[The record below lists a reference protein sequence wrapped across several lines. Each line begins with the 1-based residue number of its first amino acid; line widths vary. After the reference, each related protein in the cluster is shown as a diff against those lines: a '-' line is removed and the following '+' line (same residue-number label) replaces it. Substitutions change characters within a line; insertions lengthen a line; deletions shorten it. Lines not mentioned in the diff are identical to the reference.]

1 MSCRIGYL
9 VPEFPGQTH
18 TFFWREV
25 NALEA
30 KGIEVDFVSTRRP
43 PSGLISHAWA
53 ALAMK
58 RTVYLAPLGLR
69 GVIAVIG
76 QMLSAGPSGWY
87 RCARAI
93 TRARDVLFE
102 GKVRLLALL
111 LMGAKLAWLARRRGW
126 QHVHVHSCGDS
137 ANAALFAHLL
147 LGTRY
152 SLTLHSPLPFFGPNQ
167 AQKWRHANFVFCVA
181 RALHQEAAEILGADF
196 PATVEIV
203 PMGVDI
209 DGFVRTTE
217 YVAWNGRDPC
227 RIFSCGRLTPGKGF
241 HDLIQAI
248 ATLKQAGLPVHL
260 RIAGEDD
267 SGGVHYRRQ
276 LEGLI
281 ADLALGEQVEIL
293 GSVSEAVVKEELQ
306 ATHVFALASH
316 EEALGVATM
325 EAMSMSVP
333 VVVTRVG
340 GVPEL
345 VTDGVEGLM
354 VPPHDASALAAGL
367 ERVLRDGSLAQRM
380 GRAGRCKVER
390 AFHSRLSVEHLA
402 NHLLRPW
409 PIKK

>member
-1 MSCRIGYL
+1 
-9 VPEFPGQTH
+9 VK
-18 TFFWREV
+18 
-25 NALEA
+25 ALEA

-43 PSGLISHAWA
+43 TIGLISHAWA
-53 ALAMK
+53 DVALK

-69 GVIAVIG
+69 GVTAVIG
-76 QMLSAGPSGWY
+76 QILFAGPFAWY

-93 TRARDVLFE
+93 TRARDDSFA

-111 LMGAKLAWLARRRGW
+111 LVGAKLACLARRRGW
-126 QHVHVHSCGDS
+126 RHVHVHSCGDS

-167 AQKWRHANFVFCVA
+167 AQKWRYADFVFCVA
-181 RALHQEAAEILGADF
+181 RALYQEAAGILGADF
-196 PATVEIV
+196 PAAVEIV

-209 DGFVRTTE
+209 EGFVRRTE
-217 YVAWNGRDPC
+217 YVAWDGRNVC
-227 RIFSCGRLTPGKGF
+227 RIFSCGRLNPGKGF
-241 HDLIQAI
+241 ADLIQAI
-248 ATLKQAGLPVHL
+248 ATLKRAGIPVLL
-260 RIAGEDD
+260 RIAGGDD
-267 SGGVHYRRQ
+267 SGGEHHRCD
-276 LEGLI
+276 LERLI

-306 ATHVFALASH
+306 AAHVFALASH

-325 EAMSMSVP
+325 EAMAMSVP

-345 VTDGVEGLM
+345 VSDGVEGLL
-354 VPPHDASALAAGL
+354 VPPRDSGALATAL

-380 GRAGRCKVER
+380 GRAGRGKVER
-390 AFHSRLSVEHLA
+390 AFHSGLSVEHLA
-402 NHLLRPW
+402 SHVLRP
-409 PIKK
+409 

>member
-1 MSCRIGYL
+1 MTMPCRIGYL

-18 TFFWREV
+18 AFFWREAK
-25 NALEA
+25 ALEA

-43 PSGLISHAWA
+43 MSSLISHAWA

-58 RTVYLAPLGLR
+58 QTVYLAPLGLR
-69 GVIAVIG
+69 GVSAAIG
-76 QMLSAGPSGWY
+76 QLLSAGPSGWY

-93 TRARDVLFE
+93 TRASDGSFGV
-102 GKVRLLALL
+102 KVRLLALL
-111 LMGAKLAWLARRRGW
+111 LVGAKLAWLARRRGW
-126 QHVHVHSCGDS
+126 RHMHVHSCGDS

-167 AQKWRHANFVFCVA
+167 AQKWRHADFVFCVA
-181 RALHQEAAEILGADF
+181 RALYQEAAEILGADF
-196 PATVEIV
+196 PPAVEVV

-209 DGFVRTTE
+209 DGFVRTTA
-217 YVAWNGRDPC
+217 YVAWDGRDAC
-227 RIFSCGRLTPGKGF
+227 RIFSCGRLNPGKGF
-241 HDLIQAI
+241 DDLIQAI
-248 ATLKQAGLPVHL
+248 ARLKQAGLPVHL

-267 SGGVHYRRQ
+267 SRGVHYRRQ
-276 LEGLI
+276 LERLI
-281 ADLALGEQVEIL
+281 ADLALVEQVELL

-306 ATHVFALASH
+306 AAHVFALASH

-325 EAMSMSVP
+325 EAMAMSVP

-345 VTDGVEGLM
+345 VTDGVEGLL
-354 VPPHDASALAAGL
+354 VPPHDPSAVAAGL
-367 ERVLRDGSLAQRM
+367 ERVLRNESLAQPM

-390 AFHSRLSVEHLA
+390 AFHSGVSVEHLA
-402 NHLLRPW
+402 NHLLHP
-409 PIKK
+409 

>member
-53 ALAMK
+53 AAAIQ

-76 QMLSAGPSGWY
+76 QILSGGPSGWY

-93 TRARDVLFE
+93 TRARDDSF
-102 GKVRLLALL
+102 GSKVRLLALL
-111 LMGAKLAWLARRRGW
+111 LVGAKLAWLARRRGW
-126 QHVHVHSCGDS
+126 RHVHVHSCGDS

-147 LGTRY
+147 LGIRY
-152 SLTLHSPLPFFGPNQ
+152 SLTLHSPLSFFGANQ
-167 AQKWRHANFVFCVA
+167 AQKWRHADFVFCVA
-181 RALHQEAAEILGADF
+181 RALYQEAAAILGADF
-196 PATVEIV
+196 PAAVEIV

-209 DGFVRTTE
+209 DGFVRRTE
-217 YVAWNGRDPC
+217 YVAWDGRDVC
-227 RIFSCGRLTPGKGF
+227 RIFSCGRLNPGKGYN
-241 HDLIQAI
+241 DLIQAI
-248 ATLKQAGLPVHL
+248 AKLKRAGLPVLL

-267 SGGVHYRRQ
+267 SRGVHHRRQ
-276 LEGLI
+276 LEHLI
-281 ADLALGEQVEIL
+281 ADLGLGERVELL
-293 GSVSEAVVKEELQ
+293 GAVSEAVVKEELQ
-306 ATHVFALASH
+306 AAHVFALASH

-325 EAMSMSVP
+325 EAMAMSVP

-345 VTDGVEGLM
+345 VTDGVEGLL
-354 VPPHDASALAAGL
+354 VPPHDPGALAAAL
-367 ERVLRDGSLAQRM
+367 ERVLRDGRLAQRM
-380 GRAGRCKVER
+380 GQAGRGKVER

-402 NHLLRPW
+402 SHLLRP
-409 PIKK
+409 

>member
-1 MSCRIGYL
+1 MLCRIGYL

-25 NALEA
+25 KALET

-43 PSGLISHAWA
+43 TIGLISHAWA
-53 ALAMK
+53 DVALK

-69 GVIAVIG
+69 GVTAVIG
-76 QMLSAGPSGWY
+76 QILFAGPFAWY

-93 TRARDVLFE
+93 TRARDDSFA

-111 LMGAKLAWLARRRGW
+111 LVGAKLACLARRRGW
-126 QHVHVHSCGDS
+126 RHVHVHSCGDS

-167 AQKWRHANFVFCVA
+167 AQKWRYADFVFCVA
-181 RALHQEAAEILGADF
+181 RALYQEAAGILGADF
-196 PATVEIV
+196 PAAVEIV

-209 DGFVRTTE
+209 EGFVRRTE
-217 YVAWNGRDPC
+217 YVAWDGRNVC
-227 RIFSCGRLTPGKGF
+227 RIFSCGRLNPGKGF
-241 HDLIQAI
+241 ADLIQAI
-248 ATLKQAGLPVHL
+248 ATLKRAGIPVLL
-260 RIAGEDD
+260 RIAGGDD
-267 SGGVHYRRQ
+267 SGGEHHRCD
-276 LEGLI
+276 LERLI

-306 ATHVFALASH
+306 AAHVFALASH

-325 EAMSMSVP
+325 EAMAMSVP

-345 VTDGVEGLM
+345 VSDGVEGLL
-354 VPPHDASALAAGL
+354 VPPRDSGALATAL

-380 GRAGRCKVER
+380 GRAGRGKVER
-390 AFHSRLSVEHLA
+390 AFHSGLSVEHLA
-402 NHLLRPW
+402 SHVLRP
-409 PIKK
+409 